1 MGMETLIPT
10 IVTGG
15 VVLKFSEAAFDGG
28 RRADRTKPRRRT
40 GGRLVDKYPTYP
52 SEYRPF

>member
-1 MGMETLIPT
+1 MGMESLLMPV
-10 IVTGG
+10 VTGG
-15 VVLKFSEAAFDGG
+15 LVLKFSEAAFDGG
-28 RRADRTKPRRRT
+28 RRVNRTKPRRRT